1 MEIEIFTLCDYA
13 QDNNGKLIIVGTFDS
28 IQSKIFPAKHPACSI
43 ACRLRF
49 SKKEHGPHSISVRFI
64 DQENN
69 ELVQPLEAELMI
81 HPPKIGEH
89 STINFV
95 INYNN
100 IEFKNPGRYS
110 FELYLDGEWT
120 SGLPLYLSKLQSA

>member
-1 MEIEIFTLCDYA
+1 MEIEIFTLCDFA

-28 IQSKIFPAKHPACSI
+28 IAAKTFPVRHPACSL

-49 SKKEHGPHSISVRFI
+49 AKKEFGPHTATIRFI
-64 DQENN
+64 DQQNA
-69 ELVQPLEAELMI
+69 ELVQPLEAEIMVGE
-81 HPPKIGEH
+81 PKIGDH
-89 STINFV
+89 STINLV

-110 FELYLDGEWT
+110 FELYMDGEWRT
-120 SGLPLYLSKLQSA
+120 GIPLHLSKV